1 MRFAVCVFPGSN
13 CDYDTYYI
21 IRDLLGQE
29 VSFVDYTT
37 RDLKGFDCVVI
48 PGGFSFGDYLRAGV
62 LASKTSLGKAIVDFA
77 QKGGLVLGICNGFQ
91 ILTELELLPGALLR
105 NENMRFICKD
115 VYLRVENKE
124 LAFTKR
130 FEEGEIIRMPI
141 AHGEGR
147 YYLPEEELKKIEER
161 GQVVLRYC
169 DEEGNITSQANPN
182 GSVNNIAGV
191 CNREGNVFGL
201 MPHPERACEDLL
213 GYRDGIIL
221 WHSLLASE
229 YN

>member
-13 CDYDTYYI
+13 CDYDTYYV

-141 AHGEGR
+141 AHGEG
-147 YYLPEEELKKIEER
+147 Y
-161 GQVVLRYC
+161 
-169 DEEGNITSQANPN
+169 T
-182 GSVNNIAGV
+182 
-191 CNREGNVFGL
+191 
-201 MPHPERACEDLL
+201 
-213 GYRDGIIL
+213 
-221 WHSLLASE
+221 
-229 YN
+229 

>member
-13 CDYDTYYI
+13 CDYDTYYV

-182 GSVNNIAGV
+182 GSVNNMAGV

-221 WHSLLASE
+221 WHSLLA
-229 YN
+229 

>member
-1 MRFAVCVFPGSN
+1 MKFAVCVFPGSN
-13 CDYDTYYI
+13 CDYDTYYV

-29 VSFVDYTT
+29 VKFVDYTT
-37 RDLKGFDCVVI
+37 KNLESFDCVVL

-62 LASKTSLGKAIVDFA
+62 IASKTPLGNAIVDFA

-91 ILTELELLPGALLR
+91 ILTELKLLPGALLK
-105 NENMRFICKD
+105 NENMKFVCKD
-115 VYLRVENKE
+115 VYLRVENTD

-130 FEEGEIIRMPI
+130 FEKGEVIRMPI

-169 DEEGNITSQANPN
+169 DEEGRLSPQANPN

-191 CNREGNVFGL
+191 CNKEGNVFGL
-201 MPHPERACEDLL
+201 MPHPERACEDTL

-221 WHSLLASE
+221 WHSLIA
-229 YN
+229 

>member
-1 MRFAVCVFPGSN
+1 MKFAVCVFPGSN

-21 IRDLLGQE
+21 IRDLLGKE

-37 RDLKGFDCVVI
+37 KSLQDFDCVVI

-62 LASKTSLGKAIVDFA
+62 LASKTSLGNAIVDFA

-91 ILTELELLPGALLR
+91 ILTELKLLPGALLK
-105 NENMRFICKD
+105 NQNMRFICKD
-115 VYLRVENKE
+115 VYLRVENNQ
-124 LAFTKR
+124 LAFTKS
-130 FEEGEIIRMPI
+130 FEKGEVIRMPI

-147 YYLPEEELKKIEER
+147 YYIPEEDLKKMEER
-161 GQVVLRYC
+161 GQIVLRYC
-169 DEEGNITSQANPN
+169 DEEGNITQEANPN
-182 GSVNNIAGV
+182 GSVGNIAGI
-191 CNREGNVFGL
+191 CNSEGNVFGL

-221 WHSLLASE
+221 WYSLIT
-229 YN
+229 

>member
-13 CDYDTYYI
+13 CDYDTYYV

-62 LASKTSLGKAIVDFA
+62 LASKTPLGKAIVDFA

-91 ILTELELLPGALLR
+91 ILTELKLLPGALLR
-105 NENMRFICKD
+105 NENMRFICRD
-115 VYLRVENKE
+115 VHLRVENNKID
-124 LAFTKR
+124 FTKR
-130 FEEGEIIRMPI
+130 FEEGEVIRMPI

-147 YYLPEEELKKIEER
+147 YYLPEEELKLIEER

-169 DEEGNITSQANPN
+169 DEEGNMTSQANPN

-191 CNREGNVFGL
+191 CNKEGNVFGL

-221 WHSLLASE
+221 WHSLIA
-229 YN
+229 

>member
-1 MRFAVCVFPGSN
+1 MKFAVCVFPGSN
-13 CDYDTYYI
+13 CDYDTYYV

-37 RDLKGFDCVVI
+37 KDLKGFDCVVI

-62 LASKTSLGKAIVDFA
+62 LASKTPLGKAIVDFA

-91 ILTELELLPGALLR
+91 ILTELKLLPGALLK
-105 NENMRFICKD
+105 NENMRFVCKD
-115 VYLRVENKE
+115 VYLRVENNRI
-124 LAFTKR
+124 AFTKR
-130 FEEGEIIRMPI
+130 FERGEVIRMPI

-147 YYLPEEELKKIEER
+147 YYLPEEELRKIEEN

-169 DEEGNITSQANPN
+169 DEDGNITPQANPN

-191 CNREGNVFGL
+191 CNKEGNVFGL
-201 MPHPERACEDLL
+201 MPHPERACEDIL

-221 WHSLLASE
+221 WHSLLA
-229 YN
+229 

>member
-161 GQVVLRYC
+161 GQVVLMYC

-191 CNREGNVFGL
+191 CNKEGNVFGL

-221 WHSLLASE
+221 WHSLLA
-229 YN
+229 

>member
-13 CDYDTYYI
+13 CDYDTYYV

-182 GSVNNIAGV
+182 GSVNLI
-191 CNREGNVFGL
+191 
-201 MPHPERACEDLL
+201 LL
-213 GYRDGIIL
+213 CIPPQGG
-221 WHSLLASE
+221 
-229 YN
+229 

>member
-1 MRFAVCVFPGSN
+1 MKFAVCVFPGSN
-13 CDYDTYYI
+13 CDYDTYYV

-37 RDLKGFDCVVI
+37 KNLKGFDCVVI

-62 LASKTSLGKAIVDFA
+62 LASKTPLGKAIVDFA

-91 ILTELELLPGALLR
+91 ILTELKLLPGALLR

-124 LAFTKR
+124 LVFTKR
-130 FEEGEIIRMPI
+130 FEKGEVIRMPI

-147 YYLPEEELKKIEER
+147 YYLPEEELKRLEER

-169 DEEGNITSQANPN
+169 DEEGRITSQANPN

-191 CNREGNVFGL
+191 CNKEGNVFGL

-221 WHSLLASE
+221 WHSLIT
-229 YN
+229 

>member
-13 CDYDTYYI
+13 CDYDTYYV

-115 VYLRVENKE
+115 VYLREEDVKEIAPAVEALKAE
-124 LAFTKR
+124 GYKVEGPLSPDSAFLREDLDLYLCMYHDQGLIPFKLLAFK
-130 FEEGEIIRMPI
+130 EGVNLTLGLPFIRTSPDHGVAYDI
-141 AHGEGR
+141 AWKGIADESPS
-147 YYLPEEELKKIEER
+147 LSA
-161 GQVVLRYC
+161 LR
-169 DEEGNITSQANPN
+169 
-182 GSVNNIAGV
+182 
-191 CNREGNVFGL
+191 L
-201 MPHPERACEDLL
+201 CEKLV
-213 GYRDGIIL
+213 
-221 WHSLLASE
+221 E
-229 YN
+229 KTCQ

>member
-13 CDYDTYYI
+13 CDYDTYYV

-213 GYRDGIIL
+213 DYRDGIIL
-221 WHSLLASE
+221 WHSLLA
-229 YN
+229 

>member
-221 WHSLLASE
+221 WHSLLA
-229 YN
+229 

>member
-13 CDYDTYYI
+13 CDYDTYYV

-29 VSFVDYTT
+29 VIFVDYT
-37 RDLKGFDCVVI
+37 RKSLEGFDCVVL

-62 LASKTSLGKAIVDFA
+62 LASKTPLGNAVVDFA

-91 ILTELELLPGALLR
+91 ILTELGLLPGVLLK

-115 VYLRVENKE
+115 VYLRVDNNG
-124 LAFTKR
+124 LAFTRR
-130 FEEGEIIRMPI
+130 FERGEIIKMPI

-147 YYLPEEELKKIEER
+147 YYLPEEELKKIEEA

-169 DEEGNITSQANPN
+169 DEEGRISSKANPN

-191 CNREGNVFGL
+191 CNKEGNVFGL

-213 GYRDGIIL
+213 GYIDGLIL
-221 WHSLLASE
+221 WHSIIA
-229 YN
+229 

>member
-1 MRFAVCVFPGSN
+1 
-13 CDYDTYYI
+13 
-21 IRDLLGQE
+21 
-29 VSFVDYTT
+29 
-37 RDLKGFDCVVI
+37 VVI

-221 WHSLLASE
+221 WHSLLA
-229 YN
+229 

>member
-1 MRFAVCVFPGSN
+1 MKFAVCVFPGSN

-21 IRDLLGQE
+21 IRDLLGKE

-37 RDLKGFDCVVI
+37 KSLQGFDCVVI

-62 LASKTSLGKAIVDFA
+62 LASKTPLGNAIVDFS

-91 ILTELELLPGALLR
+91 ILTELRLLPGALLK
-105 NENMRFICKD
+105 NQNMRFICKD
-115 VYLRVENKE
+115 VYLRAENNQ
-124 LAFTKR
+124 LAFTKS
-130 FEEGEIIRMPI
+130 FEKGEVIKMPI

-147 YYLPEEELKKIEER
+147 YYIPEEDLKKMEER
-161 GQVVLRYC
+161 GQIVLRYC
-169 DEEGNITSQANPN
+169 DEEGNITQEANPN
-182 GSVNNIAGV
+182 GSVGNIAGI
-191 CNREGNVFGL
+191 CNSEGNVFGL

-221 WHSLLASE
+221 WYSLIA
-229 YN
+229 

>member
-13 CDYDTYYI
+13 CDYDTYYV

-191 CNREGNVFGL
+191 CNKEGNVFGL

-221 WHSLLASE
+221 WHSLLA
-229 YN
+229 

>member
-13 CDYDTYYI
+13 CDYDTYYV

-115 VYLRVENKE
+115 AYLRVENKE

-147 YYLPEEELKKIEER
+147 YYLPEEELKLIEER

-191 CNREGNVFGL
+191 CNKEGNVFGL

-221 WHSLLASE
+221 WHSLLA
-229 YN
+229 